1 MSSKEGVP
9 EEQVR
14 CDQQVRS
21 WGWQSEGNL
30 WPLAQVRPLGGQG

>member
-9 EEQVR
+9 EE
-14 CDQQVRS
+14 QVRS

-30 WPLAQVRPLGGQG
+30 WLLAQVRPLGGQGWWEG